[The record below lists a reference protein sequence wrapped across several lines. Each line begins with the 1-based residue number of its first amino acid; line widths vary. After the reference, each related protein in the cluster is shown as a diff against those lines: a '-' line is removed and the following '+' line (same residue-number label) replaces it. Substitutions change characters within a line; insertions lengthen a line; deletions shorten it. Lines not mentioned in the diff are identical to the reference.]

1 MIYDIT
7 SYNIT
12 LMEMYFMMSLTFV
25 LLKLKIIEEYPLIPG
40 IIIITILFIF
50 NDIIFLRKK
59 KYLKI
64 IKMFQNETKKENIIS
79 SAIVISIFIFN
90 TFLFIYGIIIM
101 KK

>member
-1 MIYDIT
+1 MIYDST

-12 LMEMYFMMSLTFV
+12 LMEMYFMMSIISF
-25 LLKLKIIEEYPLIPG
+25 LKKLNIIERYPLYEG
-40 IIIITILFIF
+40 IAIFIALFIF
-50 NDIIFLRKK
+50 NDIVFLRKK

-64 IKMFQNETKKENIIS
+64 IKMFQNETKKEKVIS

-101 KK
+101 